1 MIQHSA
7 AFVNRGISVRFVSP
21 SRASVDPEQNHRG
34 CSGSK
39 VSFARSCSLANEFSR
54 SDLTCVTNDRSQ
66 KREEVMTEQARTFL
80 PAAGKDCLLPF
91 YDPVV
96 KLLGGDAARQTL
108 VEQADLRAD
117 QRLLEVG
124 CGTG

>member
-1 MIQHSA
+1 M
-7 AFVNRGISVRFVSP
+7 
-21 SRASVDPEQNHRG
+21 
-34 CSGSK
+34 
-39 VSFARSCSLANEFSR
+39 
-54 SDLTCVTNDRSQ
+54 TCVTNDRSQ

-80 PAAGKDCLLPF
+80 PAAGKDWLLPF

-108 VEQADLRAD
+108 VEQADLRAG

-124 CGTG
+124 CGTGTLMLMIKRDQKNVEVVGIDPDPKALKRARDKGAQAGL